1 MSYPQLRSEDAAS
14 TRSAPGGR
22 PVILALALRMW
33 NGFRRFARRRLLACI
48 VLGLLPIAVRVA
60 TRRYFPLPDPT
71 VTDEYSYLLGADT
84 FASGR
89 LTNPAHPLW
98 QHFETWQVIS
108 QPTYNSRYPPGQ
120 AFFMAIGQKFFG

>member
-1 MSYPQLRSEDAAS
+1 MVGLTGTGMYLENRLQEQQVAALMLS
-14 TRSAPGGR
+14 SR
-22 PVILALALRMW
+22 LW
-33 NGFRRFARRRLLACI
+33 NGFRRLARRRLLAC
-48 VLGLLPIAVRVA
+48 VLLGILPIAVRVA

-89 LTNPAHPLW
+89 VTNPQHPMW

-108 QPTYNSRYPPGQ
+108 Q
-120 AFFMAIGQKFFG
+120 